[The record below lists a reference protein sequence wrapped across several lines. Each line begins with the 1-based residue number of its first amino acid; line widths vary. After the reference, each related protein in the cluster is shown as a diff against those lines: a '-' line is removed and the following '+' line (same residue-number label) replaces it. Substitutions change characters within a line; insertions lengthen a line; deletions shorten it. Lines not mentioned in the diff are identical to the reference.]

1 MKKIDLG
8 QTIAILANI
17 GVIAG
22 IAFLALEIRQ
32 NTDAVR
38 STVVQDISSQ
48 QIDVRKMMIENP
60 ELRAAVREG
69 ARGEPDENQLQ
80 LIDEFF
86 AVLMNVR
93 QNRYLQIELGVIDS
107 RTADELGIGSREG
120 GMFSRPQFSDWWSQ
134 NRSSYSEG
142 FRQYVEANLL
152 PADGQRE

>member
-22 IAFLALEIRQ
+22 IAFLGLEIRQ

-60 ELRAAVREG
+60 DLRAAVR
-69 ARGEPDENQLQ
+69 AVAQGEADEDQLH
-80 LIDEFF
+80 LIDELF

-93 QNRYLQIELGVIDS
+93 QNRYLQIELGVIDGS
-107 RTADELGIGSREG
+107 TADELGIGNREG
-120 GMFSRPQFSDWWSQ
+120 GMFSRPEFAEWWRQSG
-134 NRSSYSEG
+134 SSYSDG
-142 FRQYVEANLL
+142 FQQYVEEQLL
-152 PADGQRE
+152 PSSYEP